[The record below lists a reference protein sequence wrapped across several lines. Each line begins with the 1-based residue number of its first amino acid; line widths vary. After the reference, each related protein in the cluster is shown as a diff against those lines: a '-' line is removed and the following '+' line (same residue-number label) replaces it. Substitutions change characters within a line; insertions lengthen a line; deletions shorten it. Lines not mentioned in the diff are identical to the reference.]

1 MTSLL
6 TRIYPAGMHL
16 RYLHGT
22 FGANRAIAIR
32 VIVIIFGLFI
42 YLRYAKKNTVLQSI
56 DNLSDSFT
64 IDERIEQLIF
74 DNVSCSKY
82 PFNRKI

>member
-1 MTSLL
+1 LSKSMTSLL

-32 VIVIIFGLFI
+32 VIVIIFGIFI
-42 YLRYAKKNTVLQSI
+42 YLRYAKKIPYCNQLTIFLIRLQLMSEL
-56 DNLSDSFT
+56 N
-64 IDERIEQLIF
+64 
-74 DNVSCSKY
+74 N
-82 PFNRKI
+82 